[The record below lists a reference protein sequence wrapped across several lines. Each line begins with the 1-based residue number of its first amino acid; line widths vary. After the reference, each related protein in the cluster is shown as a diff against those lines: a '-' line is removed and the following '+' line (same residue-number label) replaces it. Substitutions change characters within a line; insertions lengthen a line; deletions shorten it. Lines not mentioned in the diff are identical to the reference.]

1 MRDMRLPDEARWR
14 VRITLVIM
22 AMLAVLVTLLAFSPA
37 AGYAKDAVAQEAA
50 DTAQITTYCYD
61 ESKSDPSQCLPSG
74 RWAGQ
79 VGTITTRTES
89 AGGWTGVFVDGV
101 NQIKSTVR
109 TIMPN
114 MLLQVTQVFWNAAL
128 SLSQFAASFTPMDTL
143 GKNLDGAIGSIVDG
157 VMSGGIPAT
166 FLVLG
171 ILGWIGAASF
181 NIGSQTS
188 GTMLKRICTTVMCLA
203 VVTSMGAAAKA
214 DAGRSDPTVGS
225 PWWVVKNINSTMNMM
240 AGSLLDP
247 SAITDN
253 NKYMMAYGG
262 GAKANCQKYLY
273 YMHQDYKN
281 GTSGDKEGTGTDLF
295 DKSDTSAIT
304 SAINTLWEE
313 TSLRSWVTMQY
324 GATDTS
330 EGNTSAGVA
339 SNALQ
344 SYCHVLED
352 QSGTSTDIQL
362 ALTNR
367 MLTGDAGSVNAP
379 LNQQTGRY
387 LLSRDGFIDPW
398 DSRVN
403 PDENSRDTSTS
414 VARQRMDAFW
424 QTCSTN
430 NGETYARDGWKQLIN
445 NLGDDGSGAIRGT
458 GGSWLRASVN
468 PDGDMDKTFETL
480 RNNAKEEAQRIPFNG
495 SDKTVPALCKA
506 VFENKM
512 YTGGD
517 DHELD
522 DGFKAH
528 NADMEAAIIGWTFD
542 IPNTGGTWRE
552 ANLDFSKANQ
562 AAVKA
567 TTDRMYGNVSTNS
580 LGAFGTV
587 IGSIANFVVWGMFSL
602 ALLLSKVMLCFCML
616 TLVVAFLLQAFPFGD
631 KPRKALLNWGKSTC
645 SYAMVGVLYGALGFV
660 SCLIVSCTITACG
673 GASGTFFYNL
683 LTGCS
688 PVIAILVIMMTCK
701 QLKLS
706 NPFSLKAV
714 ATMTGAG
721 LLANGLSRAGRSA
734 MRAATFGTASKIMG
748 LGRSGKN
755 SGRLSSRE
763 NAGGGAKESSEALR
777 RGMDGQQAPAST
789 GTQKDAP
796 TTPPDTQTAPA
807 STPTASQDGSDTTA
821 DKHEALSDE
830 EAQRLERYTQA
841 GADIG
846 TARKLQAR
854 RDAFASL
861 RNGFTARNPIRK
873 AGRAQLMR
881 DARKVAK
888 VGLTGA
894 AFLNPI
900 TAPLGLI
907 AAGRMATRRATWSAA
922 GRAIKQT
929 GRFAH
934 TVAAPTMQR
943 AGNTARRVGAV
954 ARNAGEKA
962 TRKIVRKVADTE
974 PGAWVIRA
982 GEATMNQAHG
992 AGRRINEA
1000 KLEHRASKLHALNH
1014 KYGDGTMSMEDAR
1027 ARIGAPRMAPAV
1039 NHVQPAVAV
1048 PMGSHTSTGPGP
1060 IPTPPQTPTPDSTP
1074 SPKTQPGAALS
1085 GDQERRLND
1094 ALAQLDLGGD
1104 R

>member
-1 MRDMRLPDEARWR
+1 MGDMRLPDEARWR
-14 VRITLVIM
+14 MRVVLAVM
-22 AMLAVLVTLLAFSPA
+22 AVLAVLVTLLAFSPV
-37 AGYAKDAVAQEAA
+37 AGHAVDAVQQEAEDA
-50 DTAQITTYCYD
+50 ARITTYCYN

-89 AGGWTGVFVDGV
+89 AGGWSGAFVDGV
-101 NQIKSTVR
+101 NQIKATVR

-114 MLLQVTQVFWNAAL
+114 MLLQVTQVFWNSAL

-143 GKNLDGAIGSIVDG
+143 GKSLDGAIGSIVDG

-188 GTMLKRICTTVMCLA
+188 GTMLKRIFTTVMCLA

-214 DAGRSDPTVGS
+214 DAGRSDPSVGS

-247 SAITDN
+247 SAISDN

-281 GTSGDKEGTGTDLF
+281 GTSGDKDGTGTDLF

-324 GATDTS
+324 GATDPS

-352 QSGTSTDIQL
+352 QSGTSTDVQL

-367 MLTGDAGSVNAP
+367 MLTGDAGSPNAP

-430 NGETYARDGWKQLIN
+430 SGATYARDGWKQLIN

-468 PDGDMDKTFETL
+468 PDGDMDKTFENL
-480 RNNAKEEAQRIPFNG
+480 RNNAKEEAKRVPFNG
-495 SDKTVPALCKA
+495 NDKTVPALCKA

-517 DHELD
+517 DHELAEN
-522 DGFKAH
+522 FNAH

-542 IPNTGGTWRE
+542 VPNTGGTWRE

-562 AAVKA
+562 AATKA
-567 TTDRMYGNVSTNS
+567 TIDRMYGNVSTNS

-587 IGSIANFVVWGMFSL
+587 IGSIANFVVWGLFSL

-616 TLVVAFLLQAFPFGD
+616 TLIIAFLLQAFPFGD

-645 SYAMVGVLYGALGFV
+645 SYAMVGVLYSALGFV
-660 SCLIVSCTITACG
+660 SCLIVSCIITACG

-683 LTGCS
+683 LVGCS

-701 QLKLS
+701 QLKLG

-714 ATMTGAG
+714 ATMAGAG
-721 LLANGLSRAGRSA
+721 MLANGLSHATRSA
-734 MRAATFGTASKIMG
+734 MRAATFGMAGKIMG
-748 LGRSGKN
+748 LGKSGKN
-755 SGRLSSRE
+755 SGRLSSSE
-763 NAGGGAKESSEALR
+763 NAGGGAQESAETLR
-777 RGMDGQQAPAST
+777 RGMDGQQAPAPD
-789 GTQKDAP
+789 GTQTDAQPADAPAP
-796 TTPPDTQTAPA
+796 TTQ
-807 STPTASQDGSDTTA
+807 QDGTDTAA
-821 DKHEALSDE
+821 DKHETVSDA

-841 GADIG
+841 GVDID

-861 RNGFTARNPIRK
+861 RDRFAARNPLRR

-894 AFLNPI
+894 AMLNPI

-922 GRAIKQT
+922 GRVIKQT

-934 TVAAPTMQR
+934 DVAAPTMQR
-943 AGNTARRVGAV
+943 AGNTARRVGAAAQQV
-954 ARNAGEKA
+954 GENA
-962 TRKIVRKVADTE
+962 TREIASWK
-974 PGAWVIRA
+974 WVQKAAASKPASWCVRA
-982 GEATMNQAHG
+982 GDAAHA

-1000 KLEHRASKLHALNH
+1000 KLEHQASKLHALNH
-1014 KYGDGTMSMEDAR
+1014 KYGDGTMSMEAAR
-1027 ARIGAPRMAPAV
+1027 ERVGAPRMATAAT
-1039 NHVQPAVAV
+1039 HAQPTTTV
-1048 PMGSHTSTGPGP
+1048 PMDPHTSTGPGP
-1060 IPTPPQTPTPDSTP
+1060 IPTPPQTTTPDSTP
-1074 SPKTQPGAALS
+1074 EPKAQQDAALN
-1085 GDQERRLND
+1085 GEQERRLNE
-1094 ALAQLDLGGD
+1094 ALAQLDLGGE